1 MNYHFIEPKKIF
13 DMLFDDSE
21 YIIEFCEAGISSL
34 DEFIDNFSK
43 HLQARNMDDLRKAG
57 HKIKPGVQMM
67 GADEVVD
74 EYEHA
79 KELLRN
85 KADSKEISDSV
96 KKMESICS
104 TIQQELTQ
112 LAQNQN

>member
-1 MNYHFIEPKKIF
+1 MKYQFIEPKKIF

-21 YIIEFCEAGISSL
+21 YVIEFCEAGISSL
-34 DEFIDNFSK
+34 DEFIEGFRE
-43 HLQARNMDDLRKAG
+43 HLLGRNMEELRKAG
-57 HKIKPGVQMM
+57 HKIKPGVKMM
-67 GADEVVD
+67 GADEVVE

-79 KELLRN
+79 KELLREN
-85 KADSKEISDSV
+85 ANDDKLSNSYE
-96 KKMESICS
+96 KMDSICS